1 MKDAQFKETL
11 VKLQDELKSV
21 KPADPPSQEAI
32 NKLGEDI
39 HIHLQHYD
47 KDGPPGVHFS
57 LKESLEESL
66 EDFETTHPVIAD
78 LITRL
83 IQALSDMGI

>member
-1 MKDAQFKETL
+1 MDNAPLKETL

-21 KPADPPSQEAI
+21 QPADAPSQEAI
-32 NKLGEDI
+32 NKLGGDI
-39 HIHLQHYD
+39 HIYLQHYD
-47 KDGPPGVHFS
+47 KGGPPGVHFS
-57 LKESLEESL
+57 MKESLEESL
-66 EDFETTHPVIAD
+66 EDFEATHPVIAD